1 MLLGIV
7 CLLSTCFT
15 TRVYAAY
22 NITEVLSKYSDYSEF
37 NRLLTS
43 SGLAKQIN
51 SKDRTITLLVVN
63 NGAVGSLSGKPEPT
77 VRAVLSLHIV
87 LDYLD
92 KNKIQSLN
100 KTTTL
105 TTLYQETGNAKGDQG
120 FLNAT
125 KTGSDNNN
133 NQLMFGNG
141 KEDAQLSVSYKK
153 VVTTQSSHYSV
164 IEVSS
169 VIQAPWADNLH
180 GSPHKAP
187 SSSPDN
193 APAPS
198 RRHRKIA
205 PASSDSPPVPSDS
218 ANADDSSAPA
228 PGTSSASL
236 HAAAGGLAASF
247 AVGLLASLFVMSF

>member
-198 RRHRKIA
+198 H
-205 PASSDSPPVPSDS
+205 SPPVPSDS